1 MWKSRSS
8 PPISGVTDP
17 TTRTP
22 CPGASQNYPRKIGK
36 TLGIK
41 KLLKEIKNETDLIDL
56 NAAIQNYKKL
66 CISNQTEPQ
75 FIKHFSTFASCW
87 RDYLEVE
94 TSNQIKKTDA
104 VVMDLVDGQ
113 LVPRQE

>member
-1 MWKSRSS
+1 M
-8 PPISGVTDP
+8 
-17 TTRTP
+17 
-22 CPGASQNYPRKIGK
+22 
-36 TLGIK
+36 GIK